1 MLTKDQIA
9 EELKMAYAEKEYK
22 EDMLN
27 YVDKDFVDVV
37 AYEIKAINCKLEAL
51 RKMYDNAEDE
61 KPTKKEMSK
70 FWSGYILS
78 CMQVPI
84 GIKKD
89 TAVGKHDS
97 I

>member
-51 RKMYDNAEDE
+51 RKMYDNAEE
-61 KPTKKEMSK
+61 EIPKAKASK

-78 CMQVPI
+78 CMQVPV
-84 GIKKD
+84 GAKKE
-89 TAVGKHDS
+89 TAVGKQ
-97 I
+97 IGF

>member
-37 AYEIKAINCKLEAL
+37 TYEIKAINCKLEAL
-51 RKMYDNAEDE
+51 RKMYDNAEETPKE
-61 KPTKKEMSK
+61 KASK

-78 CMQVPI
+78 CMQVPV
-84 GIKKD
+84 GVKKE
-89 TAVGKHDS
+89 TAVGKQ
-97 I
+97 IGF

>member
-27 YVDKDFVDVV
+27 YVDRDFVDVV
-37 AYEIKAINCKLEAL
+37 TYEIKAINCKLEAL
-51 RKMYDNAEDE
+51 RKMYDKAEETPKE
-61 KPTKKEMSK
+61 KASK

-78 CMQVPI
+78 CMQVPV
-84 GIKKD
+84 GVKKE
-89 TAVGKHDS
+89 TAVDKQIGF
-97 I
+97 

>member
-37 AYEIKAINCKLEAL
+37 AYEIKAIDCKMKAL
-51 RKMYDNAEDE
+51 RKMYDKAEETPKE
-61 KPTKKEMSK
+61 KTSK

-78 CMQVPI
+78 CMQVPV
-84 GIKKD
+84 GVKKE
-89 TAVGKHDS
+89 TAVGKQ
-97 I
+97 IGF

>member
-37 AYEIKAINCKLEAL
+37 AYEIKAIDCKMKAL
-51 RKMYDNAEDE
+51 RNMYDKAEETPKE
-61 KPTKKEMSK
+61 KASK
-70 FWSGYILS
+70 FWSGYILG
-78 CMQVPI
+78 CMQVPV
-84 GIKKD
+84 GIKKE
-89 TAVGKHDS
+89 TAVDKQIGF
-97 I
+97 

>member
-37 AYEIKAINCKLEAL
+37 AYEIKAIDFKMKAL
-51 RKMYDNAEDE
+51 RNMYDKAEETPKE
-61 KPTKKEMSK
+61 KASK

-78 CMQVPI
+78 CMQVPV
-84 GIKKD
+84 GVKKD

>member
-9 EELKMAYAEKEYK
+9 EELRMAYAEKEYK

-37 AYEIKAINCKLEAL
+37 AYEIKAINCKLDAL
-51 RKMYDNAEDE
+51 RKMYDAAEE
-61 KPTKKEMSK
+61 ETPKAKASK
-70 FWSGYILS
+70 FWSGCILS
-78 CMQVPI
+78 CMQVPV

-89 TAVGKHDS
+89 TAVAKHDS

>member
-1 MLTKDQIA
+1 MNKEQI
-9 EELKMAYAEKEYK
+9 EDELRLAYVKKLEKENL
-22 EDMLN
+22 LN
-27 YVDKDFVDVV
+27 YVDKDFVDVL
-37 AYEIKAINCKLEAL
+37 AYELKAIDCKISAL

-78 CMQVPI
+78 CMQVPV

>member
-37 AYEIKAINCKLEAL
+37 TYEIKAINCKLEAL
-51 RKMYDNAEDE
+51 RKMYDKAEETPKE
-61 KPTKKEMSK
+61 KASK

-78 CMQVPI
+78 CMQVPV
-84 GIKKD
+84 GVKKE
-89 TAVGKHDS
+89 TAVGKQ
-97 I
+97 IGF

>member
-51 RKMYDNAEDE
+51 RKMYDATEE
-61 KPTKKEMSK
+61 ETPKAKASK

-78 CMQVPI
+78 CMQVPV
-84 GIKKD
+84 GAKKE
-89 TAVGKHDS
+89 TAVGKQ
-97 I
+97 IGF